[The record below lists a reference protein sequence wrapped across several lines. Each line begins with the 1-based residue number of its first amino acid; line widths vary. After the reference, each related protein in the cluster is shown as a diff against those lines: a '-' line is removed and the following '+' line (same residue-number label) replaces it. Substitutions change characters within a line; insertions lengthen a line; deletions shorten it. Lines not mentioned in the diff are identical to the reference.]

1 MAERHGGRSGSKDAR
16 GGTRRDQ
23 EIEKRLENHKRLID
37 FNKTLNTLYSEAADY
52 QREILKDMGKAE
64 TQMKKSGDR
73 YERLRDISKEHS
85 EMVSRAGRF
94 QGTFNRLTRKNT
106 TTAKMTQIL
115 MKKAHEGDLDRYD
128 TIKKQHDIGEKAL
141 ETAYEDIGLLGKRTS
156 LEESL
161 MKAQDYYAENY
172 DDMTEDEKELLELQM
187 KRMKTAIRMQSIQ
200 TAMNEALGEQT
211 THFRNLIKSATI
223 FMNPLTAAFG
233 ILGATIGSV
242 FEIEAGLF
250 KGAQSAGALKG
261 QMESTSAE
269 LEKSK
274 ADLQAV
280 GVSFGYASEVAGE
293 LAKSQGMIGKDGA
306 AFATAIAPL
315 ANTLGMGAAEAAK
328 LASSMKNTFGF
339 TADTA
344 EQQLDSIMADAAKA
358 GVPVA
363 AIMDEIANAS
373 DTTAGLFAKNPQQL
387 AKASIEARGL
397 GLTMNQI
404 TKNLDNITDLQGTF
418 TKQAELS
425 AILGRRVNLMQ
436 VNGLLFQGKTTD
448 AVKAYNNQVFKSV
461 DAQKRID
468 EFNDM
473 NIIKQKMVAD
483 GLGMTV
489 KEFQKSL
496 AVQADQA
503 NLTEAELEALDKQ
516 QKLTDELK
524 NKALTGL
531 EKITRIF
538 RPVFN
543 QIFETLLGIFDSI
556 DFQSM
561 ANTVKEIFSPDN
573 IKGFV
578 DKIVSGFQK
587 AKDFAMKI
595 YEFVAANPKLSVGLL
610 AGFFALKKGIGLLTG
625 GAFGSIA
632 KILPM
637 ALKALPAVGMA
648 GGAIVAGIMA
658 FKNLSKLLGGRD
670 KADRIEKTKAL
681 SSTGGMMVGAGIGA
695 IFGPIGMAIGAALG
709 GFIGGTDFGQKLFK
723 GIFPESTITKMI
735 SMFDNLRDVGDTLV
749 STFQDTDGSLGEKLG
764 NALREAFNKI
774 EWFKLFGSTLTIVT
788 DALAFVTDIIGG
800 IFGIEGLGKNLK
812 MILDDTLN
820 FALSFVRT
828 IPDQLKILV
837 ANAKLIMLKLPLIGG
852 DDAEVEAQVKKIA
865 NLKKQ
870 MQSKIESDLI
880 SDPLVGTGGFVTGQ
894 GGVLNRNRK
903 QNDAVIKGNTVTPF
917 NPNDTAILTQEGFA
931 PDMSETNELLRQL
944 IAQNNNMTINM
955 DGQKVG
961 QAIANSRYRN

>member
-52 QREILKDMGKAE
+52 QREILRDMGKAE

-85 EMVSRAGRF
+85 EIVSRAGRF

-200 TAMNEALGEQT
+200 QAINDTLGEQT
-211 THFRNLIKSATI
+211 TQFRNLIKSATI

-261 QMESTSAE
+261 QMEGTSAE

-274 ADLQAV
+274 ADLQKV

-306 AFATAIAPL
+306 AFATAVAPL
-315 ANTLGMGAAEAAK
+315 ANTLGLGAAEAAK
-328 LASSMKNTFGF
+328 LASSMKNTLGF

-344 EQQLDSIMADAAKA
+344 EQQLDSIMKDAAAA
-358 GVPVA
+358 GVPLA
-363 AIMDEIANAS
+363 AVLDEISNAT
-373 DTTAGLFAKNPQQL
+373 DTTAALFAKNPQQL

-397 GLTMNQI
+397 GLTMSQI

-418 TKQAELS
+418 TKQSELS
-425 AILGRRVNLMQ
+425 AILGRRVNLLQ

-448 AVKAYNNQVFKSV
+448 AVKAYNEQVFKSV
-461 DAQKRID
+461 EGQARID
-468 EFNDM
+468 EFNEM
-473 NIIKQKMVAD
+473 NVIKQKMVAEGI
-483 GLGMTV
+483 GLTV
-489 KEFQKSL
+489 KEFQKAL
-496 AVQADQA
+496 RVQADQA
-503 NLTEAELEALDKQ
+503 NMTEAELEALNKQ
-516 QKLTDELK
+516 QKLSDQLK
-524 NKALTGL
+524 NRALTGL

-543 QIFETLLGIFDSI
+543 QIFETLLDIFDSI
-556 DFQSM
+556 NFEGM
-561 ANTVKEIFSPDN
+561 AKSVGEIFSSDN
-573 IKGFV
+573 IKGFI
-578 DKIVSGFQK
+578 DKLVSGFQK
-587 AKDFAMKI
+587 AKDFAGKI
-595 YEFVAANPKLSVGLL
+595 VGFVSENPKLAGGLL

-625 GAFGSIA
+625 GAFGPIA
-632 KILPM
+632 KVLPM
-637 ALKALPAVGMA
+637 ALKALPAIGGIAGVIAAGFMA
-648 GGAIVAGIMA
+648 VQ
-658 FKNLSKLLGGRD
+658 NLTTLFGGRD

-681 SSTGGMMVGAGIGA
+681 SSSAGMVVGAGIGA

-723 GIFPESTITKMI
+723 GIFPESTITKLI
-735 SMFDNLRDVGDTLV
+735 SMFDNL
-749 STFQDTDGSLGEKLG
+749 KNAG
-764 NALREAFNKI
+764 NALFETFSSTEGEGLGQRIGKALRAAFDEIDWLSLLGTGATLI
-774 EWFKLFGSTLTIVT
+774 EDVLIFLTDV
-788 DALAFVTDIIGG
+788 VGG
-800 IFGIEGLGKNLK
+800 IFGVEGLGKTVS
-812 MILDDTLN
+812 D
-820 FALSFVRT
+820 ALRSGIDFIVAYVKS
-828 IPDQLKILV
+828 IPDKFKILGMKLSLAIDKALAV
-837 ANAKLIMLKLPLIGG
+837 IPGLGKSDAELAKQQAVIAEAEMKMQEQFLKNMTTGAAVG
-852 DDAEVEAQVKKIA
+852 AKVDDAI
-865 NLKKQ
+865 
-870 MQSKIESDLI
+870 
-880 SDPLVGTGGFVTGQ
+880 
-894 GGVLNRNRK
+894 
-903 QNDAVIKGNTVTPF
+903 IKPSGEIIKF
-917 NPNDTAILTQEGFA
+917 NPNDTAVLTKEGIA

-944 IAQNNNMTINM
+944 ISQQEGTPIQLNI

>member
-1 MAERHGGRSGSKDAR
+1 VAEDNKK
-16 GGTRRDQ
+16 RRP
-23 EIEKRLENHKRLID
+23 IV
-37 FNKTLNTLYSEAADY
+37 
-52 QREILKDMGKAE
+52 
-64 TQMKKSGDR
+64 KKLDK
-73 YERLRDISKEHS
+73 EMEDISKS
-85 EMVSRAGRF
+85 LSSLGKGF
-94 QGTFNRLTRKNT
+94 SKLLGIGTTASSVADELGEKEKGRLTDNKRLLLQNQKIVNDKFKTLTKELGLTKNLNQYQSAAVNISEQLKQD
-106 TTAKMTQIL
+106 AKRAIGDKKKLSEEEIKIL
-115 MKKAHEGDLDRYD
+115 KRQRRQLNIMGK
-128 TIKKQHDIGEKAL
+128 IHDISE
-141 ETAYEDIGLLGKRTS
+141 
-156 LEESL
+156 
-161 MKAQDYYAENY
+161 
-172 DDMTEDEKELLELQM
+172 
-187 KRMKTAIRMQSIQ
+187 AI
-200 TAMNEALGEQT
+200 TDTLGEQT
-211 THFRNLIKSATI
+211 SQFRNLIKSATI
-223 FMNPLTAAFG
+223 FMNPLTAVFG

-242 FEIEAGLF
+242 FEIESGLF

-274 ADLQAV
+274 AQLQAV

-293 LAKSQGMIGKDGA
+293 LAKTQGMIGKDGA
-306 AFATAIAPL
+306 AFATAVAPL

-344 EQQLDSIMADAAKA
+344 EQQLDSIMRDAAKA

-397 GLTMNQI
+397 GLTMSQI

-425 AILGRRVNLMQ
+425 SILGRRVNLMQ

-448 AVKAYNNQVFKSV
+448 AVKEYNRQVFESV
-461 DAQKRID
+461 DAQGRIA

-473 NIIKQKMVAD
+473 NIIKQKMVAE

-489 KEFQKSL
+489 KEFQKAL

-524 NKALTGL
+524 NRALTGL

-543 QIFETLLGIFDSI
+543 QIFETLLDIFDSI
-556 DFQSM
+556 NFEGM
-561 ANTVKEIFSPDN
+561 AKSVGEIFSSDN

-578 DKIVSGFQK
+578 DKLVSGFQK
-587 AKDFAMKI
+587 AKDFAGKI
-595 YEFVAANPKLSVGLL
+595 VGFVSENPKLAGGLL

-625 GAFGSIA
+625 GAFGPIA
-632 KILPM
+632 KVLPM
-637 ALKALPAVGMA
+637 AMKALPAIGGIAGVIAAGFMA
-648 GGAIVAGIMA
+648 VQ
-658 FKNLSKLLGGRD
+658 NLSTLFGGRD

-681 SSTGGMMVGAGIGA
+681 SSSAGMMVGAGIGA

-723 GIFPESTITKMI
+723 GIFPESTITKLI
-735 SMFDNLRDVGDTLV
+735 SMFDNLKNAGDALFATFS
-749 STFQDTDGSLGEKLG
+749 STEGEGLGQRIGK
-764 NALREAFNKI
+764 ALRAAFDEIDWLSLLGTGATLI
-774 EWFKLFGSTLTIVT
+774 EDVLIFLTDV
-788 DALAFVTDIIGG
+788 VGG
-800 IFGIEGLGKNLK
+800 IFGVEGLGKTVS
-812 MILDDTLN
+812 D
-820 FALSFVRT
+820 ALRSGIDFVVAYVKS
-828 IPDQLKILV
+828 IPDKFKILGMKLSL
-837 ANAKLIMLKLPLIGG
+837 AIDKMLRIKSLGIGKSDAELAKQEAEIATAEMQMQQKFLKNITTDRAVGTKV
-852 DDAEVEAQVKKIA
+852 DDAI
-865 NLKKQ
+865 
-870 MQSKIESDLI
+870 
-880 SDPLVGTGGFVTGQ
+880 
-894 GGVLNRNRK
+894 
-903 QNDAVIKGNTVTPF
+903 IKPNGEIIRF
-917 NPNDTAILTQEGFA
+917 NPNDTAVLSKEGIA

-944 IAQNNNMTINM
+944 IQQQSGTPIQLNI

>member
-1 MAERHGGRSGSKDAR
+1 MAERHGGRSGSKDSK

-23 EIEKRLENHKRLID
+23 EIENRLKGTKRLID
-37 FNKTLNTLYSEAADY
+37 FNKTLNKLYEGTAEI
-52 QREILKDMGKAE
+52 QREIQREMGIQETRLGKNGVLYKELRNVAREHNDLMGKVKGS
-64 TQMKKSGDR
+64 QR
-73 YERLRDISKEHS
+73 
-85 EMVSRAGRF
+85 V
-94 QGTFNRLTRKNT
+94 FNRLTRQNT
-106 TTAKMTQIL
+106 ATAQLT
-115 MKKAHEGDLDRYD
+115 
-128 TIKKQHDIGEKAL
+128 KAL
-141 ETAYEDIGLLGKRTS
+141 AEKKLKTDEAGMKETKKMYDLSQDALATAYEEIGLLRKRTP
-156 LEESL
+156 LENKL
-161 MKAQDYYAENY
+161 LDMQDKYEEKY
-172 DDMTEDEKELLELQM
+172 DEMTDAEKELMELQM
-187 KRMKTAIRMQSIQ
+187 KRMQTAIRMQSIQ
-200 TAMNEALGEQT
+200 QAMSDALGEQT
-211 THFRNLIKSATI
+211 TQFRNLVKSAAT

-261 QMESTSAE
+261 QMEGTSAE

-280 GVSFGYASEVAGE
+280 GVSFGYASELAGE

-363 AIMDEIANAS
+363 AVMDEIANAS

-397 GLTMNQI
+397 GLTMSQI

-418 TKQAELS
+418 NKQAELS
-425 AILGRRVNLMQ
+425 AVLGRQVNLMQ

-461 DAQKRID
+461 DAQERID

-503 NLTEAELEALDKQ
+503 NLTEAELEALDRQ
-516 QKLTDELK
+516 QKLTDQLK
-524 NKALTGL
+524 NRALTGL

-543 QIFETLLGIFDSI
+543 VIFETLLDIFDSI

-561 ANTVKEIFSPDN
+561 ANTVKRIFSPDN

-610 AGFFALKKGIGLLTG
+610 AGFFALKKGIGLLTS
-625 GAFGSIA
+625 GAFGPIA
-632 KILPM
+632 KVLPM
-637 ALKALPAVGMA
+637 AMKALPAIGGIAGVIAAGFMA
-648 GGAIVAGIMA
+648 VQ
-658 FKNLSKLLGGRD
+658 NLSTLFGGRD

-681 SSTGGMMVGAGIGA
+681 SSSAGMMVGAGIGA

-723 GIFPESTITKMI
+723 GIFPESTITKLI
-735 SMFDNLRDVGDTLV
+735 SMFDNLKNAGDALFETFS
-749 STFQDTDGSLGEKLG
+749 STEGEGLGQRIGK
-764 NALREAFNKI
+764 ALRAAFDEIDWLSLLGTGATLI
-774 EWFKLFGSTLTIVT
+774 EDVLIFL
-788 DALAFVTDIIGG
+788 TDIVGG
-800 IFGIEGLGKNLK
+800 IFGVEGLGKTVS
-812 MILDDTLN
+812 D
-820 FALSFVRT
+820 ALRSGIDFVVAYVKS
-828 IPDQLKILV
+828 IPDKFKILGMKLSL
-837 ANAKLIMLKLPLIGG
+837 AIDKMLRIKSLGIGKSDAELAKQEAEIATAEMQMQQKFLKNMTTDAAVGARV
-852 DDAEVEAQVKKIA
+852 DDAI
-865 NLKKQ
+865 
-870 MQSKIESDLI
+870 
-880 SDPLVGTGGFVTGQ
+880 
-894 GGVLNRNRK
+894 
-903 QNDAVIKGNTVTPF
+903 IKPSGEIIKF
-917 NPNDTAILTQEGFA
+917 NPNDTAVLTKEGIA

-944 IAQNNNMTINM
+944 IQQQGGTPIQLNI

>member
-1 MAERHGGRSGSKDAR
+1 MAEDNKK
-16 GGTRRDQ
+16 RRP
-23 EIEKRLENHKRLID
+23 IV
-37 FNKTLNTLYSEAADY
+37 
-52 QREILKDMGKAE
+52 
-64 TQMKKSGDR
+64 KKLDK
-73 YERLRDISKEHS
+73 EMEDISKS
-85 EMVSRAGRF
+85 LSSLGKGF
-94 QGTFNRLTRKNT
+94 SKLLGIGTTASSVADELGEKEKGRLTDNKRLLLQNQKIVNDKFKTLTKELGLTKNLNQYQSAAVNISEQLKQD
-106 TTAKMTQIL
+106 AKRAIGDKKKLSEEEIKIL
-115 MKKAHEGDLDRYD
+115 KRQRRQLNIMGK
-128 TIKKQHDIGEKAL
+128 IHDISE
-141 ETAYEDIGLLGKRTS
+141 
-156 LEESL
+156 
-161 MKAQDYYAENY
+161 
-172 DDMTEDEKELLELQM
+172 
-187 KRMKTAIRMQSIQ
+187 AI
-200 TAMNEALGEQT
+200 TDTLGEQT
-211 THFRNLIKSATI
+211 SQFRNLIKSATI
-223 FMNPLTAAFG
+223 FMNPLTAVFG

-242 FEIEAGLF
+242 FEIESGLF

-274 ADLQAV
+274 AQLQAV

-293 LAKSQGMIGKDGA
+293 LAKTQGMIGKDGA
-306 AFATAIAPL
+306 AFATAVAPL

-344 EQQLDSIMADAAKA
+344 EQQLDSIMRDAAKA

-397 GLTMNQI
+397 GLTMSQI

-425 AILGRRVNLMQ
+425 SILGRRVNLMQ

-448 AVKAYNNQVFKSV
+448 AVKEYNRQVFESV
-461 DAQKRID
+461 DAQGRIA

-473 NIIKQKMVAD
+473 NIIKQKMVAE

-489 KEFQKSL
+489 KEFQKAL

-524 NKALTGL
+524 NRALTGL

-543 QIFETLLGIFDSI
+543 QIFETLLDIFDSI
-556 DFQSM
+556 NFEGM
-561 ANTVKEIFSPDN
+561 AKSVGEIFSSDN

-578 DKIVSGFQK
+578 DKLVSGFQK
-587 AKDFAMKI
+587 AKDFAGKI
-595 YEFVAANPKLSVGLL
+595 VGFVSENPKLAGGLL

-625 GAFGSIA
+625 GAFGPIA
-632 KILPM
+632 KVLPM
-637 ALKALPAVGMA
+637 AMKALPAIGGIAGVIAAGFMA
-648 GGAIVAGIMA
+648 VQ
-658 FKNLSKLLGGRD
+658 NLSTLFGGRD

-681 SSTGGMMVGAGIGA
+681 SSSAGMMVGAGIGA

-723 GIFPESTITKMI
+723 GIFPESTITKLI
-735 SMFDNLRDVGDTLV
+735 SMFDNLKNAGDALFETFS
-749 STFQDTDGSLGEKLG
+749 STEGEGLGQRIGK
-764 NALREAFNKI
+764 ALRAAFDEI
-774 EWFKLFGSTLTIVT
+774 DWLSLLGTGATLIGDV
-788 DALAFVTDIIGG
+788 LIFLTDIVGG
-800 IFGIEGLGKNLK
+800 IFGVEGLGKTVS
-812 MILDDTLN
+812 D
-820 FALSFVRT
+820 ALRSGIDFVVAYVKS
-828 IPDQLKILV
+828 IPDKFKILGMKLSL
-837 ANAKLIMLKLPLIGG
+837 AIDKMLRIKSLGIGKSDAELAKQEAEIATAEMQMQQKFLKNITTDRAVGTKV
-852 DDAEVEAQVKKIA
+852 DDAI
-865 NLKKQ
+865 
-870 MQSKIESDLI
+870 
-880 SDPLVGTGGFVTGQ
+880 
-894 GGVLNRNRK
+894 
-903 QNDAVIKGNTVTPF
+903 IKPNGEIIRF
-917 NPNDTAILTQEGFA
+917 NPNDTAVLSKEGIA

-944 IAQNNNMTINM
+944 IQQQSGTPIQLNI

>member
-1 MAERHGGRSGSKDAR
+1 MAEDNKK
-16 GGTRRDQ
+16 RRP
-23 EIEKRLENHKRLID
+23 IV
-37 FNKTLNTLYSEAADY
+37 
-52 QREILKDMGKAE
+52 
-64 TQMKKSGDR
+64 KKLDK
-73 YERLRDISKEHS
+73 EMEDISKS
-85 EMVSRAGRF
+85 LSSLGKGF
-94 QGTFNRLTRKNT
+94 SKLLGIGTTASSVADELGEKEKGRLTDNKRLLLQNQKIVNDKFKTLTKELGLTKNLNQYQSAAVNISEQLKQD
-106 TTAKMTQIL
+106 AKRAIGDKKKLSEEEIKIL
-115 MKKAHEGDLDRYD
+115 KRQRRQLNIMGK
-128 TIKKQHDIGEKAL
+128 IHDISE
-141 ETAYEDIGLLGKRTS
+141 
-156 LEESL
+156 
-161 MKAQDYYAENY
+161 
-172 DDMTEDEKELLELQM
+172 
-187 KRMKTAIRMQSIQ
+187 AI
-200 TAMNEALGEQT
+200 TDTLGEQT
-211 THFRNLIKSATI
+211 SQFRNLIKSATI
-223 FMNPLTAAFG
+223 FMNPLTAVFG

-242 FEIEAGLF
+242 FEIESGLF

-274 ADLQAV
+274 AQLQAV

-293 LAKSQGMIGKDGA
+293 LAKTQGMIGKDGA
-306 AFATAIAPL
+306 AFATAVAPL

-344 EQQLDSIMADAAKA
+344 EQQLDSIMRDAAKA

-397 GLTMNQI
+397 GLTMSQI

-425 AILGRRVNLMQ
+425 SILGRRVNLMQ

-448 AVKAYNNQVFKSV
+448 AVKEYNRQVFESV
-461 DAQKRID
+461 DAQGRIA

-473 NIIKQKMVAD
+473 NIIKQKMVAE

-489 KEFQKSL
+489 KEFQKAL

-524 NKALTGL
+524 NRALTGL

-543 QIFETLLGIFDSI
+543 QIFETLLDIFDSI
-556 DFQSM
+556 NFEGM
-561 ANTVKEIFSPDN
+561 AKSVGEIFSSDN

-578 DKIVSGFQK
+578 DKLVSGFQK
-587 AKDFAMKI
+587 AKDFAGKI
-595 YEFVAANPKLSVGLL
+595 VGFVSENPKLAGGLL

-625 GAFGSIA
+625 GAFGPIA
-632 KILPM
+632 KVLPM
-637 ALKALPAVGMA
+637 AMKALPAIGGIAGVIAAGFMA
-648 GGAIVAGIMA
+648 VQ
-658 FKNLSKLLGGRD
+658 NLSTLFGGRD

-681 SSTGGMMVGAGIGA
+681 SSSAGMMVGAGIGA

-723 GIFPESTITKMI
+723 GIFPESTITKLI
-735 SMFDNLRDVGDTLV
+735 SMFDNLKNAGDALFATFS
-749 STFQDTDGSLGEKLG
+749 STEGEGLGQRIGK
-764 NALREAFNKI
+764 ALRAAFDEIDWLSLLGTGATLI
-774 EWFKLFGSTLTIVT
+774 EDVLIFLTDV
-788 DALAFVTDIIGG
+788 VGG
-800 IFGIEGLGKNLK
+800 IFGVEGLGKTVS
-812 MILDDTLN
+812 D
-820 FALSFVRT
+820 ALRSGIDFVVAYVKS
-828 IPDQLKILV
+828 IPDKFKILGMKLSL
-837 ANAKLIMLKLPLIGG
+837 AIDKMLRIKSLGIGKSDAELAKQEAEIATAEMQMQQKFLKNITTDRAVGTKV
-852 DDAEVEAQVKKIA
+852 DDAI
-865 NLKKQ
+865 
-870 MQSKIESDLI
+870 
-880 SDPLVGTGGFVTGQ
+880 
-894 GGVLNRNRK
+894 
-903 QNDAVIKGNTVTPF
+903 IKPNGEIIRF
-917 NPNDTAILTQEGFA
+917 NPNDTAVLSKEGIA

-944 IAQNNNMTINM
+944 IQQQSGTPIQLNI

>member
-1 MAERHGGRSGSKDAR
+1 MAEDNKK
-16 GGTRRDQ
+16 RRP
-23 EIEKRLENHKRLID
+23 IV
-37 FNKTLNTLYSEAADY
+37 
-52 QREILKDMGKAE
+52 
-64 TQMKKSGDR
+64 KKLDK
-73 YERLRDISKEHS
+73 EMEDISKS
-85 EMVSRAGRF
+85 LSSLGKGF
-94 QGTFNRLTRKNT
+94 SKLLGIGTTASSVADELGEKEKGRLTDNKRLLLQNQKIVNDKFKTLTKELGLTKNLNQYQSAAVNISEQLKQD
-106 TTAKMTQIL
+106 AKRAIGDKKKLSEEEIKIL
-115 MKKAHEGDLDRYD
+115 KRQRRQLNIMGK
-128 TIKKQHDIGEKAL
+128 IHDISE
-141 ETAYEDIGLLGKRTS
+141 
-156 LEESL
+156 
-161 MKAQDYYAENY
+161 
-172 DDMTEDEKELLELQM
+172 
-187 KRMKTAIRMQSIQ
+187 AI
-200 TAMNEALGEQT
+200 TDTLGEQT
-211 THFRNLIKSATI
+211 SQFRNLIKSATI
-223 FMNPLTAAFG
+223 FMNPLTAVFG

-242 FEIEAGLF
+242 FEIESGLF

-274 ADLQAV
+274 AQLQAV

-293 LAKSQGMIGKDGA
+293 LAKTQGMIGKDGA
-306 AFATAIAPL
+306 AFATAVAPL

-344 EQQLDSIMADAAKA
+344 EQQLDSIMRDAAKA

-397 GLTMNQI
+397 GLTMSQI

-425 AILGRRVNLMQ
+425 SILGRRVNLMQ

-448 AVKAYNNQVFKSV
+448 AVKAYNAQVFESV
-461 DAQKRID
+461 DAQGRIA

-473 NIIKQKMVAD
+473 NIIKQKMVAE

-489 KEFQKSL
+489 KEFQKAL

-524 NKALTGL
+524 NRALTGL

-543 QIFETLLGIFDSI
+543 QIFETLLDIFDSI
-556 DFQSM
+556 NFEGM
-561 ANTVKEIFSPDN
+561 AKSVGEIFSSDN

-578 DKIVSGFQK
+578 DKLVSGFQK
-587 AKDFAMKI
+587 AKDFAGKI
-595 YEFVAANPKLSVGLL
+595 VGFVSENPKLAGGLL

-625 GAFGSIA
+625 GAFGPIA
-632 KILPM
+632 KVLPM
-637 ALKALPAVGMA
+637 AMKALPAIGGIAGVIAAGFMA
-648 GGAIVAGIMA
+648 VQ
-658 FKNLSKLLGGRD
+658 NLSTLFGGRD

-681 SSTGGMMVGAGIGA
+681 SSSAGMMVGAGIGA

-723 GIFPESTITKMI
+723 GIFPESTITKLI
-735 SMFDNLRDVGDTLV
+735 SMFDNLKNAGDALFATFS
-749 STFQDTDGSLGEKLG
+749 STEGEGLGQRIGK
-764 NALREAFNKI
+764 ALRAAFDEIDWLSLLGTGATLI
-774 EWFKLFGSTLTIVT
+774 EDVLIFLTDV
-788 DALAFVTDIIGG
+788 VGG
-800 IFGIEGLGKNLK
+800 IFGVEGLGKTVS
-812 MILDDTLN
+812 D
-820 FALSFVRT
+820 ALRSGIDFVVAYVKS
-828 IPDQLKILV
+828 IPDKFKILGMKLSL
-837 ANAKLIMLKLPLIGG
+837 AIDKMLRIKSLGIGKSDAELAKQEAEIATAEMQMQQKFLKNITTDRAVGTKV
-852 DDAEVEAQVKKIA
+852 DDAI
-865 NLKKQ
+865 
-870 MQSKIESDLI
+870 
-880 SDPLVGTGGFVTGQ
+880 
-894 GGVLNRNRK
+894 
-903 QNDAVIKGNTVTPF
+903 IKPNGEIIRF
-917 NPNDTAILTQEGFA
+917 NPNDTAVLSKEGIA

-944 IAQNNNMTINM
+944 IQQQSGTPIQLNI